1 MARRRACKQI
11 SHANILSS
19 VVAGRPD
26 IDSLSFF
33 FLVFFLA
40 YLRYEMVLFEGWCLC
55 ISLAEHIK
63 PLQTINSNISLRHLS
78 HDSLLWPFFGGPLQ
92 RGTWL
97 FYFEGDFE
105 VDVLEPANLLIHTE
119 LNPLNGAVPHWSNFT
134 DNNWGNLVK
143 TFSDFHSH
151 SQAQFCTFTAD
162 LLVPDSS
169 SCSWDADPRPSGSW
183 AHIYHGHVGPMI
195 GCWGQSAL
203 QQAWQKRKKE
213 QLWPE
218 VNFLLLEVETFLMCP
233 TSFDLKQPGS
243 LGSRA
248 A

>member
-1 MARRRACKQI
+1 
-11 SHANILSS
+11 
-19 VVAGRPD
+19 
-26 IDSLSFF
+26 
-33 FLVFFLA
+33 
-40 YLRYEMVLFEGWCLC
+40 MVLFEGWCLC

-105 VDVLEPANLLIHTE
+105 VDFLKPANLLIPTE
-119 LNPLNGAVPHWSNFT
+119 LNPLNGAVPHWSNFI

-203 QQAWQKRKKE
+203 QQAWQKRKKKK

-218 VNFLLLEVETFLMCP
+218 VNFLVLEVETFLMCP
-233 TSFDLKQPGS
+233 TSFDLMQPGS

>member
-1 MARRRACKQI
+1 
-11 SHANILSS
+11 
-19 VVAGRPD
+19 
-26 IDSLSFF
+26 
-33 FLVFFLA
+33 
-40 YLRYEMVLFEGWCLC
+40 MVLFEGWCLC

-105 VDVLEPANLLIHTE
+105 VDFLKPANLLIPTE

-162 LLVPDSS
+162 LLVPDSRPTS
-169 SCSWDADPRPSGSW
+169 IRIVSPHLSWSCWPHDWLLGSISPP
-183 AHIYHGHVGPMI
+183 ASV
-195 GCWGQSAL
+195 AE
-203 QQAWQKRKKE
+203 KKKE
-213 QLWPE
+213 KTTLARSELLGPGGRDLPH
-218 VNFLLLEVETFLMCP
+218 VSNFIW
-233 TSFDLKQPGS
+233 FD
-243 LGSRA
+243 A
-248 A
+248 AGVIG